1 MSQKRCDGKIKP
13 GMRGETY
20 FSNSHTWLYYIT
32 LHKKCT
38 NISAS
43 HKYD

>member
-1 MSQKRCDGKIKP
+1 MFMSQKRCDGKIKP

-32 LHKKCT
+32 
-38 NISAS
+38 
-43 HKYD
+43 